1 MSADELPE
9 LDLFLVCGLGSLGQ
23 QCVLALK
30 DFGVRVIGI
39 ELTPPSYWDVPNL
52 PELLDDLIIG
62 DCRQNRVFEQAQIHR
77 CRAVLL
83 VTSDEAINI
92 ETALAVR
99 RLNPRT
105 RLVVRSAKDTLN
117 QLLQRQLGNF
127 TALEPTQLPVTAF
140 ALAAL
145 SVKTLG
151 FFNLDGTWLRV
162 VRRKIEPSH
171 PWGGRNLHELNSRT
185 QRILAH
191 SGDVTDAA
199 EPFHCWHP
207 ETRICPSDVVVYV
220 ETTDRWTFRRPRNRK
235 IDRNRLHSPWRR
247 VYPEELKRLWVKIW
261 SNPSDRAWRVAIV
274 CGITV
279 FALLGIGTV
288 LFHRYYPETT
298 WMSAFYATAILLL
311 GGYSDLFGNFTPLPV
326 EIPHW
331 LQSFGLLLTLAG
343 TAFVGVLYALLTQA
357 LLSARFQ
364 FTQQRPPLPKRDFI
378 VIVGLGRVG
387 QRVASLLQS
396 FQQSIVGVAFNADLD
411 RNILPQIPLL
421 LGSPREVLPHV
432 NFADAQ
438 SLLVLTDE
446 EITNTEVALIA
457 REANPQLRLAI
468 RTQHQRLSE
477 DLAELFPKAQIICAY
492 SVAAEAF
499 AGAAFGEKILSLLRL
514 NDTTVLVTE
523 YQVEAG
529 DTLNGLLLAEVAYG
543 YGVVPLLHQRFPGS
557 SKLMPLDDV
566 VLEIGDR
573 LVVLATSEGLRRVEY
588 GDRSR
593 FSRNIWIRVT
603 GVMTPDSAFEGANAI
618 SRIAGYRLK
627 EARELFD
634 RLPITL
640 PKPLYQHQ
648 AWRLLRALYKAR
660 VDAHVVNQLN
670 L

>member
-1 MSADELPE
+1 MSDDALPE
-9 LDLFLVCGLGSLGQ
+9 LDLFLVCGLGSMGQ
-23 QCVLALK
+23 QCVVALK

-39 ELTPPSYWDVPNL
+39 ELTQPSYWDIPNL

-62 DCRQNRVFEQAQIHR
+62 DCRQNHVFEQAQIHR

-99 RLNPRT
+99 RLNPHT

-127 TALEPTQLPVTAF
+127 IALEPTQLPVTAF

-145 SVKTLG
+145 SAKTLG

-171 PWGGRNLHELNSRT
+171 SWCGRSLYELNSRT
-185 QRILAH
+185 QRMLAH
-191 SGDVTDAA
+191 SGNWQDTA

-207 ETRICPSDVVVYV
+207 ETEICPSDVVVYV

-235 IDRNRLHSPWRR
+235 SDRLESPWRR
-247 VYPEELKRLWVKIW
+247 FYPHALKRLWVKIW

-311 GGYSDLFGNFTPLPV
+311 GGYSDLFGDFTPLPFD
-326 EIPHW
+326 IPHW

-364 FTQQRPPLPKRDFI
+364 FTQQRPPLPTRDFI

-387 QRVASLLQS
+387 QRVAALLQS
-396 FQQSIVGVAFNADLD
+396 FQQAIVGVAFNTDLD
-411 RNILPQIPLL
+411 PHILPQIPLL
-421 LGSPREVLPHV
+421 IGSPREVLPNV

-438 SLLVLTDE
+438 SVLVLTDE

-457 REANPQLRLAI
+457 REANPTVRLAI

-477 DLAELFPKAQIICAY
+477 DLAQLFPTAQIICAY
-492 SVAAEAF
+492 AVAAEAF

-523 YQVEAG
+523 YRVEAG
-529 DTLNGLLLAEVAYG
+529 DTLNGLMLADVAYG
-543 YGVVPLLHQRFPGS
+543 YGVVPLLHQRFRGS
-557 SKLMPLDDV
+557 SKLMPLDDI
-566 VLEIGDR
+566 VLEVGDR
-573 LVVLATSEGLRRVEY
+573 LIVLATSEGLRRVEY

-593 FSRNIWIRVT
+593 FDRNTRIRVT
-603 GVMTPDSAFEGANAI
+603 RAITPDSAFEGANAI
-618 SRIAGYRLK
+618 SRIAGYSLK
-627 EARELFD
+627 EAREIFD
-634 RLPITL
+634 RLPTTL
-640 PKPLYQHQ
+640 PTPLYSHQ
-648 AWRLLRALYKAR
+648 AWRLLRALYQAR
-660 VDAHVVNQLN
+660 VDAQIVR
-670 L
+670 